1 MPQLD
6 EFSQAYLRLTLEI
19 NKHIDGYVDAY
30 YGPPEIQAEAAAAE
44 KKSPEALMADLDHL
58 YEHLPMG
65 ERQRREYLS
74 AVLRAM
80 NCTIRTLSGETFDYL
95 DEAYRIYDIEPSL
108 VDESRFDAA
117 KSELETLLP
126 GTGTITERMEAR
138 RNQFEIPVDR
148 LMGIIDLCLTECRR
162 RTASL
167 VNLVDGESVE
177 FRLVSNQPWSG
188 YNWYKANA
196 HSLVEINTDLPVN
209 ALDILNLMAHEG
221 YPGHHTE
228 HHLKEKHL
236 YHDCGH
242 GEVSSQL
249 LHSPS
254 AVIAEGIATT
264 ALEIIFP
271 AESAYQ
277 WIAAELLPAAGLPSA
292 DPAELARMAAARESL
307 RWVTSNA
314 AILYHTGKL
323 NQDQTMDYYR
333 TYLLASEERCR
344 RAFGF
349 MSHPMYRTY
358 IFTYTEGHKLIAEG
372 ARGGDKTPLFKRL
385 LTEEVLPSRIPTL
398 M

>member
-1 MPQLD
+1 MTQLD
-6 EFSQAYLRLTLEI
+6 EFSKAYLRLTLEI

-30 YGPPEIQAEAAAAE
+30 YGPAEIQAEATAAE
-44 KKSPEALMADLDHL
+44 KKSPEALLADLDHL
-58 YEHLPMG
+58 YEHLPMSN
-65 ERQRREYLS
+65 RQRREYLS
-74 AVLRAM
+74 AVLRGM
-80 NCTIRTLSGETFDYL
+80 NCTIRTLGGETFDYL
-95 DEAYRIYDIEPSL
+95 DEAYRVYDIEP
-108 VDESRFDAA
+108 VMIDEARFTAA

-126 GTGTITERMEAR
+126 GTGSITERLEAWR
-138 RNQFEIPVDR
+138 KPFEIPLDK
-148 LMGIIDLCLTECRR
+148 LMSIIDLCLTECRR
-162 RTASL
+162 RTAA
-167 VNLVDGESVE
+167 LVDLIPGESVE
-177 FRLVSNQPWSG
+177 FRLVSDQPWSG

-209 ALDILNLMAHEG
+209 ALDILNLMAHEA

-228 HHLKEKHL
+228 HHLKEKRL
-236 YHDCGH
+236 YQECGH

-249 LHSPS
+249 LHSPA

-271 AESAYQ
+271 NDSAHQ
-277 WIAAELLPAAGLPSA
+277 WIASELLPAAGLPPA
-292 DPAELARMAAARESL
+292 DPAQLARMAAAKESL

-314 AILYHTGKL
+314 AILYHTGQL
-323 NQDQTMDYYR
+323 DQEQTLDYYR
-333 TYLLASEERCR
+333 TYLLASEERCK